1 MIARV
6 ASAIRTDA
14 VIAANIFSES
24 AASLRGRRM
33 QAALSSFGIAT
44 GITAVVLL
52 VSIVS
57 GVHRFMADTIGR
69 IGGDLIQVN
78 ASPMRS
84 THDPR
89 GFDVTLRVSDIDAIM
104 AGSAYFT
111 AGMAETGVNA
121 PVRTIRRSTRSSF
134 VRGLTP
140 QGFDVLDLHAAQ
152 GRLFLDS
159 EYANGSRVAVI
170 GPDLAQEL
178 FVQESPVGQA
188 MVIGDWP
195 FQVVGVLPWVGDPN
209 AGVPAG
215 SDNAI
220 YVPFK
225 ALAAAF
231 RANDNAGSLRLRLA
245 SPDAADPAVADVKRI
260 LDLQRRQR
268 GETSGE
274 YQVTNMIDRMAEMT
288 LVLTTIKLVVGLVG
302 GIGLFVGAVGVAN
315 VLLVSVRERRVE
327 IGVRRA
333 VGATRRAIFAGFL
346 VEALAM
352 TLAGG
357 LIGILAAWALAQI
370 AVFIPQIPAGARPH
384 ISIETAV
391 TAVALLTV
399 VGLVAGVGPARRAAA
414 LFPAEALRAE

>member
-1 MIARV
+1 
-6 ASAIRTDA
+6 
-14 VIAANIFSES
+14 
-24 AASLRGRRM
+24 
-33 QAALSSFGIAT
+33 
-44 GITAVVLL
+44 
-52 VSIVS
+52 
-57 GVHRFMADTIGR
+57 MADTIGR
-69 IGGDLIQVN
+69 IGGNLIQVN
-78 ASPMRS
+78 PSPMRS
-84 THDPR
+84 TQDPR
-89 GFDVTLRVSDIDAIM
+89 GFDVTLRTDDVDAIL
-104 AGSAYFT
+104 AGSAHVSG
-111 AGMAETGVNA
+111 GMAENSANA
-121 PVRTIRRSTRSSF
+121 PVRTLRRSTRGTF
-134 VRGLTP
+134 VRGLTR

-178 FVQESPVGQA
+178 FVQESPVGQT

-195 FQVVGVLPWVGDPN
+195 FLVVGVLAWIGDPE

-220 YVPFK
+220 YVPFR

-231 RANDNAGSLRLRLA
+231 RPNENASNIRLRLS

-274 YQVTNMIDRMAEMT
+274 FMVVNTIDRMAEMT

-352 TLAGG
+352 TLTGG
-357 LIGILAAWALAQI
+357 VFGILAAWALSQI

-384 ISIETAV
+384 ISLETAV

-399 VGLVAGVGPARRAAA
+399 VGLFAGVGPARRAAA